1 MNHRIRTQ
9 MFGLIAMTLPLAA
22 CAQQPAPAAKDL
34 APIAANRSATPAPQ
48 LVAGLPDFT
57 NLVEQVGPGVVNIET
72 TITRKDAMARQQRS
86 GPGGRGGGAMPDDD
100 QMPEFFR
107 RFFGPDFQM
116 PGGPRQGPGGGDDDG
131 GIAGK
136 SMGSGFIISADGY
149 VLTNHHVV
157 DGASEVTVKLTD
169 RREFKAKVVGSD
181 EQYDVALL
189 KIEAKGL
196 PTVRLGDSNTLKPGQ
211 WVVAIGS
218 PFGLD

>member
-181 EQYDVALL
+181 EQYD
-189 KIEAKGL
+189 
-196 PTVRLGDSNTLKPGQ
+196 
-211 WVVAIGS
+211 
-218 PFGLD
+218 